1 MEPIRIA
8 TPRID
13 PTAFIAPGAHIYG
26 NVTIET
32 DAVIMFGAVLRAEE
46 DTIRVGARSNI
57 QDNAVVHTDV
67 GFPTDIGA
75 DVTVGHAAVI
85 HGATVG
91 DHCLVGIGS
100 RLLNGSE
107 LGEGAWLAAG
117 ALLPEG
123 KTIPPWTIGVG
134 VPAKPMR
141 ELTESEIERQRD
153 GAATYLRLAAAYRE
167 LLG

>member
-8 TPRID
+8 SPRID
-13 PTAFIAPGAHIYG
+13 PTAFVAPGAHIYG
-26 NVTIET
+26 DVAVAAE
-32 DAVIMFGAVLRAEE
+32 AVIMFGAVLRSEE
-46 DTIRVGARSNI
+46 DSITVGPRSNI
-57 QDNAVVHTDV
+57 QDNVVIHTDV
-67 GFPTDIGA
+67 GFPTTIGA

-100 RLLNGSE
+100 RLLNGAE

-123 KTIPPWTIGVG
+123 KSIPPWTIGVG

-141 ELTESEIERQRD
+141 ELTEAEIERQRD

-167 LLG
+167 LLS